1 MERNA
6 MPTTLVSIYDRL
18 PAADNARNEL
28 LACGFDID
36 AVHLSA
42 QEDEAGAMKSNFT
55 VGNPDRATGEK
66 RGRFGPDK
74 DNQTYARGYAHP
86 RQHAEILLTVDA
98 ADEQQSR
105 KAIDILHR
113 YGAIR
118 IDQNMH

>member
-1 MERNA
+1 MA
-6 MPTTLVSIYDRL
+6 TTLISVYDRL

-36 AVHLSA
+36 AIHLSA

-55 VGNPDRATGEK
+55 VGNSDRTVGEK
-66 RGRFGPDK
+66 RGRFGSDK
-74 DNQTYARGYAHP
+74 DNQTYARDYAHS
-86 RQHAEILLTVDA
+86 RQHAEILLTIDA

-113 YGAIR
+113 FGAIR